1 LKHLKENEVM
11 KSRNTVS
18 NLTMAAFTL
27 LIAALPCVAQAQS
40 NQNRRDSTKLLAT
53 AGSGVTLTVNS
64 KAVAPEA
71 APTSA
76 ASAAKKTDA
85 VKPLSLASFMNA
97 GQFTKSTGTLTSDSQ
112 MRFETS
118 ASDFKPRDLSDT
130 PSKRGGIEFLPSR
143 GPWNMK

>member
-1 LKHLKENEVM
+1 M

-18 NLTMAAFTL
+18 NLTMATFTL

-40 NQNRRDSTKLLAT
+40 NQNRHDSTKLLAA

-64 KAVAPEA
+64 KAIAPEA
-71 APTSA
+71 PPTNAP
-76 ASAAKKTDA
+76 SAAKKTDV

-97 GQFTKSTGTLTSDSQ
+97 GQFSKSTRTVTSDLQ

-118 ASDFKPRDLSDT
+118 ACDFKPRDLSDT
-130 PSKRGGIEFLPSR
+130 PGKRGGITFVPSR